1 MSTTNGTQNGTPE
14 GTPEGTLEG
23 KPTAMTT
30 NAPLAPLEG
39 SARVWGTV
47 ALSLAVFMNVLD
59 SSIAN
64 VSIPAISGDLG
75 VSPQQGTWVITSFA
89 VANAISV
96 PLTGWLTKRIGQVRL
111 FVGSILLF
119 VLASL
124 LCALAPSIEL
134 LIAARIF
141 QGAVAGPMIPLSQ
154 SLLLASYPPSKSGMA
169 LAFWGMTTLVA
180 PIMGPLLGGII
191 SDNFSWPW
199 IFYINV
205 PIGLLTAWATWSI
218 YRSRESVTQRLPIDI
233 VGLVLLV
240 LWVGCLQL
248 MLDKGKELDWFTS
261 PEIVILGA
269 IALVAFI
276 YFVVWELGDAHPVV
290 DLSLFKGRNFTGGV
304 IAISVAYGLFFGSL
318 VILPLWLQTQLGYN
332 ATHAGMVMAPVGILA
347 IALSPV
353 VGKLLPKIDARWI
366 ASTGFVI
373 FAIVFY
379 MRSRFNAD
387 VDPTTLIIPTVIQ
400 GAAMAMFFI
409 PLTSIILSGLTPDK
423 IPAAA
428 GLSNFVRI
436 MFGGIGTSISTTL
449 WDSRTALHHAQLTVH
464 TGFHN
469 PNFVEAIQ
477 LLMAQG
483 LSEPA
488 AWAVIERRIGI
499 EASTMAATDLFALS
513 ALLFV
518 LLIGLVWMTKP
529 TKSMHAPDAA
539 AAH

>member
-14 GTPEGTLEG
+14 GTPEDTPEGTLEG

-464 TGFHN
+464 TGFTTRT
-469 PNFVEAIQ
+469 
-477 LLMAQG
+477 
-483 LSEPA
+483 LSK
-488 AWAVIERRIGI
+488 R
-499 EASTMAATDLFALS
+499 SS
-513 ALLFV
+513 C
-518 LLIGLVWMTKP
+518 
-529 TKSMHAPDAA
+529 
-539 AAH
+539 